1 MDRFK
6 GFDHFEDRLTGIL
19 TLPDIGDIQVEFDLE
34 DHKGIDDLNALM
46 AHAESWLE
54 SFNKKILQDL
64 KTAIAAELT
73 DAAYTGSAYQ
83 PVSSDYTGLEQS
95 LQLKTICFYIDAETS
110 LIFGSETEYPDMDIC
125 CLVEEDFSIAD
136 VFLDA
141 NN

>member
-6 GFDHFEDRLTGIL
+6 DFDHLEDSVKGMVTI
-19 TLPDIGDIQVEFDLE
+19 PEIGDITVEFDLE
-34 DHKGIDDLNALM
+34 DHNGTDDVTELM
-46 AHAESWLE
+46 EQAESWLE
-54 SFNKKILQDL
+54 SFNIKILQDL
-64 KTAIAAELT
+64 RTAIATELT
-73 DAAYTGSAYQ
+73 DAAYAGSAYQ

-110 LIFGSETEYPDMDIC
+110 LIFESETEYPDMDIY

-141 NN
+141 K